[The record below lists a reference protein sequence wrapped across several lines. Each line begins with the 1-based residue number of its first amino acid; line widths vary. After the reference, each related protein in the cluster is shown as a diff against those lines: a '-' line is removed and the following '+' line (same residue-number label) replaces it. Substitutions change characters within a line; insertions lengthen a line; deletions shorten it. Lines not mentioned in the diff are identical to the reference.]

1 MIGYDIGLLIL
12 GLIFL
17 ILGGDLL
24 VRSAVFLAEKFGVS
38 SFLIGVTV
46 VSFGTSVPELMVS
59 IQAAMDQEAD
69 IAIGNVLGSNIA
81 NIALVLGIS
90 VVIRPLSIT
99 TNTYKLSWWVMFI
112 SSLLFILFLLDNI
125 ITKMEGLLL
134 IAGLFCFIIFSIK
147 RNIPNEESIISKI
160 NIQTGILFFVLGA
173 IGLYFGSELFVG
185 SAISIASFFG
195 VPKFVIGITVV
206 ALGTSLPELVTSIV
220 ALIKGQNNISL
231 GNLIGSNIF
240 NVFAVLG
247 ITSLIQELGTNSIL
261 LFLDFGVMLAVIL
274 VFGYQLFIR
283 KKISRTAGFVLLFG
297 YFSYILFSV
306 Y

>member
-12 GLIFL
+12 GLVFL
-17 ILGGDLL
+17 IFGGDLL
-24 VRSAVFLAEKFGVS
+24 VRSAVSFAEKFGVS

-46 VSFGTSVPELMVS
+46 VSFGTSIPELMVS
-59 IQAAMDQEAD
+59 IQAAMDQAAD

-81 NIALVLGIS
+81 NIALVLGVS
-90 VVIRPLSIT
+90 VVIRPLSVT
-99 TNTYKLSWWVMFI
+99 TNTYKLSWWVMLI
-112 SSLLFILFLLDNI
+112 SSLLFILFLLDNV

-134 IAGLFCFIIFSIK
+134 IAGLFCFIFFSIK

-160 NIQTGILFFVLGA
+160 KIQTGILFFVLGS
-173 IGLYFGSELFVG
+173 IGLYFGSELFVE
-185 SAISIASFFG
+185 SAISIASFFN

-220 ALIKGQNNISL
+220 ALMKGQNNISL

-247 ITSLIQELGTNSIL
+247 ITSLIQELGTSSIL

-283 KKISRTAGFVLLFG
+283 KKISRTAGFILLSG

-306 Y
+306 F

>member
-12 GLIFL
+12 GLVILIF
-17 ILGGDLL
+17 GGDLL
-24 VRSAVFLAEKFGVS
+24 VRSAVSFAEKFGVS

-46 VSFGTSVPELMVS
+46 VSFGTSIPELMVS
-59 IQAAMDQEAD
+59 IQAAMDQAAD

-81 NIALVLGIS
+81 NIALVLGVS

-99 TNTYKLSWWVMFI
+99 TNTYKLSWWVMLI
-112 SSLLFILFLLDNI
+112 SSLLFILFLLDNV

-134 IAGLFCFIIFSIK
+134 IAGLFCFIFFSIK

-160 NIQTGILFFVLGA
+160 KIQTGILFFVLGS
-173 IGLYFGSELFVG
+173 IGLYFGSELFVE
-185 SAISIASFFG
+185 SAISIASFFN

-220 ALIKGQNNISL
+220 ALMKGQNNISL

-247 ITSLIQELGTNSIL
+247 ITSLIQELGTSSIL

-283 KKISRTAGFVLLFG
+283 KKISRTAGFILLSG

-306 Y
+306 F

>member
-1 MIGYDIGLLIL
+1 MIGYDIGFLLL

-17 ILGGDLL
+17 IVGGDLL
-24 VRSAVFLAEKFGVS
+24 VRSAVSFADKFGVS

-46 VSFGTSVPELMVS
+46 VSFGTSAPELMVS
-59 IQAAMDQEAD
+59 IQAAMDQAAD

-90 VVIRPLSIT
+90 VVIRPLKIDS
-99 TNTYKLSWWVMFI
+99 NTYKLSWWVMLV
-112 SSLLFILFLLDNI
+112 SSLLFILFLLDNV
-125 ITKMEGLLL
+125 ITKMEGLVL
-134 IAGLFCFIIFSIK
+134 IAGLFCFIILSIK
-147 RNIPNEESIISKI
+147 RNISNEESIISKI

-173 IGLYFGSELFVG
+173 IGLYSGSELFVE
-185 SAISIASFFG
+185 SAISIASFFD

-220 ALIKGQNNISL
+220 ALAKGQNNISL
-231 GNLIGSNIF
+231 GNLIGSNVF

-247 ITSLIQELGTNSIL
+247 ITSLIQELSTKSIL
-261 LFLDFGVMLAVIL
+261 LFLDFGVMLAVML
-274 VFGYQLFIR
+274 VFGYYLFIR

-297 YFSYILFSV
+297 YISYILFTV

>member
-12 GLIFL
+12 GLVILIF
-17 ILGGDLL
+17 GGELL
-24 VRSAVFLAEKFGVS
+24 VQSAVSFAEKFGVS

-46 VSFGTSVPELMVS
+46 VSFGTSIPELMVS
-59 IQAAMDQEAD
+59 IQAAMDQAAD

-81 NIALVLGIS
+81 NIALVLGVS

-99 TNTYKLSWWVMFI
+99 TNTYKLSWWVMLI
-112 SSLLFILFLLDNI
+112 SSLLFILFLLDNV

-134 IAGLFCFIIFSIK
+134 IAGLFCFIFFSIK

-160 NIQTGILFFVLGA
+160 NIQTGILFFVLGS
-173 IGLYFGSELFVG
+173 IGLYFGSELFVE
-185 SAISIASFFG
+185 SAISIASFFN

-220 ALIKGQNNISL
+220 ALMKGQNNISL

-247 ITSLIQELGTNSIL
+247 ITSLFQELGTSSIL

-283 KKISRTAGFVLLFG
+283 KKISRTAGFILLSG

-306 Y
+306 F

>member
-12 GLIFL
+12 GLVFL
-17 ILGGDLL
+17 IFGGDLL
-24 VRSAVFLAEKFGVS
+24 VRSAVSFAEKFGVS

-46 VSFGTSVPELMVS
+46 VSFGTSIPELMVS
-59 IQAAMDQEAD
+59 IQAAMDQAAD

-81 NIALVLGIS
+81 NIALVLGVS

-99 TNTYKLSWWVMFI
+99 TNTYKLSWWVMLI
-112 SSLLFILFLLDNI
+112 SSLLFILFLLDNV

-134 IAGLFCFIIFSIK
+134 IAGLFFFIIFSIK

-173 IGLYFGSELFVG
+173 IGLYFGSELFVE
-185 SAISIASFFG
+185 SAISIASFFD

-220 ALIKGQNNISL
+220 ALMKGQNNISL

-247 ITSLIQELGTNSIL
+247 ITSLIQELGTSSIL

-283 KKISRTAGFVLLFG
+283 KKISRTAGFILLSG

-306 Y
+306 F

>member
-12 GLIFL
+12 GLVFL
-17 ILGGDLL
+17 IFGGDLL
-24 VRSAVFLAEKFGVS
+24 VRSAVSFAEKFGVS

-46 VSFGTSVPELMVS
+46 VSFGTSIPELMVS
-59 IQAAMDQEAD
+59 IQAAMDQAAD

-81 NIALVLGIS
+81 NIALVLGVS
-90 VVIRPLSIT
+90 VVIRPLSVT
-99 TNTYKLSWWVMFI
+99 TNTYKLSWWVMLI
-112 SSLLFILFLLDNI
+112 SSLLFILFLLDNV

-134 IAGLFCFIIFSIK
+134 IAGLFFFIIFSIK

-160 NIQTGILFFVLGA
+160 NIQTGILFFVLGS
-173 IGLYFGSELFVG
+173 IGLYFGSELFVE
-185 SAISIASFFG
+185 SAISIASFFN

-220 ALIKGQNNISL
+220 ALMKGQNNISL

-247 ITSLIQELGTNSIL
+247 ITSLIQELGTSSIL

-283 KKISRTAGFVLLFG
+283 KKISRTAGFILLSG

-306 Y
+306 F

>member
-24 VRSAVFLAEKFGVS
+24 VRSAVSLAEKFGVS

-46 VSFGTSVPELMVS
+46 VSLGTSVPELMVS
-59 IQAAMDQEAD
+59 IQAAMDQAAD

-147 RNIPNEESIISKI
+147 RNIPNEQSIISKI

-283 KKISRTAGFVLLFG
+283 KKISRTAGFILLSG

>member
-12 GLIFL
+12 GLVILIF
-17 ILGGDLL
+17 GGDLL
-24 VRSAVFLAEKFGVS
+24 VRSAVSFAEKFGVS

-46 VSFGTSVPELMVS
+46 VSFGTSIPELMVS
-59 IQAAMDQEAD
+59 IQAAMDQAAD

-81 NIALVLGIS
+81 NIALVLGVS

-99 TNTYKLSWWVMFI
+99 TNTYKLSWWVMLI
-112 SSLLFILFLLDNI
+112 SSLLFILFLLDNV

-134 IAGLFCFIIFSIK
+134 IVGLFCFIFFSIK

-173 IGLYFGSELFVG
+173 IGLYFGSELFVE
-185 SAISIASFFG
+185 SAISIASFFN

-220 ALIKGQNNISL
+220 ALMKGQNNISL

-247 ITSLIQELGTNSIL
+247 ITSLIQELGTSSIL

-283 KKISRTAGFVLLFG
+283 KKISRTAGFILLSG

-306 Y
+306 F

>member
-12 GLIFL
+12 GLVILIF
-17 ILGGDLL
+17 GGELL
-24 VRSAVFLAEKFGVS
+24 VRSAVSFAEKFGVS

-59 IQAAMDQEAD
+59 IQAAMDQAAD

-81 NIALVLGIS
+81 NIALVLGVS
-90 VVIRPLSIT
+90 VVIRPLSVT
-99 TNTYKLSWWVMFI
+99 TNTYKLSWWVMLI
-112 SSLLFILFLLDNI
+112 SSLLFILFLLDNV

-134 IAGLFCFIIFSIK
+134 IAGLFCFIFFSIK

-160 NIQTGILFFVLGA
+160 NIQTGILFFVLGS
-173 IGLYFGSELFVG
+173 IGLYFGSELFVE
-185 SAISIASFFG
+185 SAISIASFFN

-220 ALIKGQNNISL
+220 ALMKGQNNISL

-247 ITSLIQELGTNSIL
+247 ITSLIQELGTSSIL

-283 KKISRTAGFVLLFG
+283 KKISRTAGFILLSG

-306 Y
+306 F

>member
-12 GLIFL
+12 GLVFL
-17 ILGGDLL
+17 IFGGDLL
-24 VRSAVFLAEKFGVS
+24 VRSAVSFAEKFGVS

-59 IQAAMDQEAD
+59 IQAAMDQAAD

-81 NIALVLGIS
+81 NIALVLGVS

-99 TNTYKLSWWVMFI
+99 TNTYKLSWWVMLI
-112 SSLLFILFLLDNI
+112 SSLLFILFLLDNV

-134 IAGLFCFIIFSIK
+134 VAGLFCFIIFSIK
-147 RNIPNEESIISKI
+147 RNISNEESIVSKI

-173 IGLYFGSELFVG
+173 IGLYFGSELFVE
-185 SAISIASFFG
+185 SAISIASFFN

-220 ALIKGQNNISL
+220 ALMKGQNNISL

-247 ITSLIQELGTNSIL
+247 ITSLIQELGTSSIL

-283 KKISRTAGFVLLFG
+283 KKISRTAGFILLSG

-306 Y
+306 F

>member
-12 GLIFL
+12 GLVFL
-17 ILGGDLL
+17 IFGGDLL
-24 VRSAVFLAEKFGVS
+24 VRSAVSFAEKFGVS

-59 IQAAMDQEAD
+59 IQAAMDQAAD

-81 NIALVLGIS
+81 NIALVLGVS
-90 VVIRPLSIT
+90 VVIRPLSVT
-99 TNTYKLSWWVMFI
+99 TNTYKLSWWVMLI
-112 SSLLFILFLLDNI
+112 SSLLFILFLLDNV

-134 IAGLFCFIIFSIK
+134 LAGLFFFIIFSIK
-147 RNIPNEESIISKI
+147 RNIPNEESITSKI

-173 IGLYFGSELFVG
+173 IGLYFGSELFVE
-185 SAISIASFFG
+185 SAISIASFFD

-220 ALIKGQNNISL
+220 ALMKGQNNISL

-247 ITSLIQELGTNSIL
+247 ITSLIQELGTSSIL

-283 KKISRTAGFVLLFG
+283 KKISRTAGFILLSG

-306 Y
+306 F

>member
-24 VRSAVFLAEKFGVS
+24 VRSAVSLAEKFGVS

>member
-12 GLIFL
+12 GLVFL
-17 ILGGDLL
+17 IFGGDLL
-24 VRSAVFLAEKFGVS
+24 VRSAVSFAEKFGVS

-59 IQAAMDQEAD
+59 IQAAMDQAAD

-81 NIALVLGIS
+81 NIALVLGVS
-90 VVIRPLSIT
+90 VVIRPLNVT
-99 TNTYKLSWWVMFI
+99 TNTYKLSWWVMLI
-112 SSLLFILFLLDNI
+112 SSLLFILFLLDNV

-134 IAGLFCFIIFSIK
+134 VAGLFFFIIFSIK
-147 RNIPNEESIISKI
+147 RNIPNEESITSKI

-173 IGLYFGSELFVG
+173 IGLYFGSELFVE
-185 SAISIASFFG
+185 SAISIASFFD

-220 ALIKGQNNISL
+220 ALMKGQNNISL

-247 ITSLIQELGTNSIL
+247 ITSLFQELGTSSIL

-274 VFGYQLFIR
+274 VFGYQLFVR
-283 KKISRTAGFVLLFG
+283 KKISRTAGFILLSG

-306 Y
+306 F

>member
-12 GLIFL
+12 GLVFL

-24 VRSAVFLAEKFGVS
+24 VRSAVSFAEKFGVS

-59 IQAAMDQEAD
+59 IQAAMDQAAD

-81 NIALVLGIS
+81 NIALVLGVS

-99 TNTYKLSWWVMFI
+99 TNTYKLSWWVMLI
-112 SSLLFILFLLDNI
+112 SSLLFILFLFDNV
-125 ITKMEGLLL
+125 ITKLEGLLL

-173 IGLYFGSELFVG
+173 TGLYFGSELFVE
-185 SAISIASFFG
+185 SAISIASFFD

-220 ALIKGQNNISL
+220 ALVKGQNNISL

-247 ITSLIQELGTNSIL
+247 ITSLIQELGTSSIL

-297 YFSYILFSV
+297 YFFYILFSV
-306 Y
+306 F

>member
-12 GLIFL
+12 GLVFL
-17 ILGGDLL
+17 IFGGDLL
-24 VRSAVFLAEKFGVS
+24 VRSAVSFAEKFGVS

-46 VSFGTSVPELMVS
+46 VSFGTSIPELMVS
-59 IQAAMDQEAD
+59 IQAAMDQAAD

-81 NIALVLGIS
+81 NIALVLGVS

-99 TNTYKLSWWVMFI
+99 TNTYKLSWWVMLI
-112 SSLLFILFLLDNI
+112 SSLLFILFLLDNV

-134 IAGLFCFIIFSIK
+134 IAGLFCFIFFSIK

-173 IGLYFGSELFVG
+173 IGLYFGSELFVE
-185 SAISIASFFG
+185 SAISIASFFN

-220 ALIKGQNNISL
+220 ALMKGQNNISL

-247 ITSLIQELGTNSIL
+247 ITSLIQELGTSSIL

-283 KKISRTAGFVLLFG
+283 KKISRTAGFILLSG

-306 Y
+306 F

>member
-12 GLIFL
+12 GLVFL
-17 ILGGDLL
+17 IFGGDLL
-24 VRSAVFLAEKFGVS
+24 VRSAVSFAEKFGVS

-46 VSFGTSVPELMVS
+46 VSFGTSIPELMVS
-59 IQAAMDQEAD
+59 IQAAMDQAAD

-81 NIALVLGIS
+81 NIALVLGVS

-99 TNTYKLSWWVMFI
+99 TNTYKLSWWVMLI
-112 SSLLFILFLLDNI
+112 SSLLFILFLLDNV

-134 IAGLFCFIIFSIK
+134 IAGLFCFIFFSIK

-173 IGLYFGSELFVG
+173 IGLYFGSELFVE
-185 SAISIASFFG
+185 SAISIASFFN

-220 ALIKGQNNISL
+220 ALMKGQNNISL

-247 ITSLIQELGTNSIL
+247 ITSLIQELGTSSIL

-274 VFGYQLFIR
+274 VFGYQLFVR
-283 KKISRTAGFVLLFG
+283 KKISRTAGFILLSG

-306 Y
+306 F

>member
-12 GLIFL
+12 GLVFL
-17 ILGGDLL
+17 IFGGDLL
-24 VRSAVFLAEKFGVS
+24 VRSAVSFAEKFGVS

-59 IQAAMDQEAD
+59 IQAAMDQAAD

-81 NIALVLGIS
+81 NIALVLGVS

-99 TNTYKLSWWVMFI
+99 TNTYKLSWWVMLI
-112 SSLLFILFLLDNI
+112 SSLLFILFLLDNV

-134 IAGLFCFIIFSIK
+134 IAGLFFFIIFSIK
-147 RNIPNEESIISKI
+147 RNIPNEESITSKI

-173 IGLYFGSELFVG
+173 IGLYFGSELFVE
-185 SAISIASFFG
+185 SAISIASFFN

-220 ALIKGQNNISL
+220 ALMKGQNNISL

-247 ITSLIQELGTNSIL
+247 ITSLIQELGTSSIL

-283 KKISRTAGFVLLFG
+283 KKISRTAGFILLSG

-306 Y
+306 F

>member
-12 GLIFL
+12 GLVFL
-17 ILGGDLL
+17 IFGGDLL
-24 VRSAVFLAEKFGVS
+24 VRSAVSFAEKFGVS

-46 VSFGTSVPELMVS
+46 VSFGTSIPELMVS
-59 IQAAMDQEAD
+59 IQAAMDQAAD

-81 NIALVLGIS
+81 NIALVLGVS

-99 TNTYKLSWWVMFI
+99 TNTYKLSWWVMLI
-112 SSLLFILFLLDNI
+112 SSLLFILFLLDNV

-134 IAGLFCFIIFSIK
+134 IAGLLCFIFFSIK

-160 NIQTGILFFVLGA
+160 NIQTGILFFVLGS
-173 IGLYFGSELFVG
+173 IGLYFGSELFVE
-185 SAISIASFFG
+185 SAISIASFFN

-220 ALIKGQNNISL
+220 ALMKGQNNISL

-247 ITSLIQELGTNSIL
+247 ITSLIQELGTSSIL
-261 LFLDFGVMLAVIL
+261 LLLDFGFLLAVIL
-274 VFGYQLFIR
+274 VFGYQIFIR
-283 KKISRTAGFVLLFG
+283 KKISRTAGFILL
-297 YFSYILFSV
+297 S
-306 Y
+306 

>member
-12 GLIFL
+12 GLVFL
-17 ILGGDLL
+17 IFGGDLL
-24 VRSAVFLAEKFGVS
+24 VRSAVSFAEKFGVS

-46 VSFGTSVPELMVS
+46 VSFGTSIPELMVS
-59 IQAAMDQEAD
+59 IQAAMDQAAD

-81 NIALVLGIS
+81 NIALVLGVS

-99 TNTYKLSWWVMFI
+99 TNTYKLSWWVMLI
-112 SSLLFILFLLDNI
+112 SSLLFILFLSDNV

-134 IAGLFCFIIFSIK
+134 VAGLFCFIIFSIK
-147 RNIPNEESIISKI
+147 RNISNEESIVSKI

-173 IGLYFGSELFVG
+173 IGLYFGSELFVE
-185 SAISIASFFG
+185 SAISIASFFN

-220 ALIKGQNNISL
+220 ALMKGQNNISL

-247 ITSLIQELGTNSIL
+247 ITSLIQELGTSSIL

-283 KKISRTAGFVLLFG
+283 KKISRTAGFILLSG

-306 Y
+306 F

>member
-12 GLIFL
+12 GLVFL
-17 ILGGDLL
+17 IFGGDLL
-24 VRSAVFLAEKFGVS
+24 VRSAVSFAEKFGVS

-59 IQAAMDQEAD
+59 IQAAMDQAAD

-81 NIALVLGIS
+81 NIALVLGVS

-99 TNTYKLSWWVMFI
+99 TNTYKLSWWVMLI
-112 SSLLFILFLLDNI
+112 SSLLFILFLLDNV

-134 IAGLFCFIIFSIK
+134 IAGLFFFIIFSIK
-147 RNIPNEESIISKI
+147 RNIPNEESITSKI

-173 IGLYFGSELFVG
+173 IGLYFGSELFVE
-185 SAISIASFFG
+185 SAISIASFFN

-220 ALIKGQNNISL
+220 ALMKGQNNISL

-247 ITSLIQELGTNSIL
+247 ITSLVQELGTSSIL

-283 KKISRTAGFVLLFG
+283 KKISRTAGFILLSG

-306 Y
+306 F

>member
-12 GLIFL
+12 GLVFL
-17 ILGGDLL
+17 IFGGDLL
-24 VRSAVFLAEKFGVS
+24 VRSAVSFAEKFGVS

-46 VSFGTSVPELMVS
+46 VSFGTSIPELMVS
-59 IQAAMDQEAD
+59 IQAAMDQAAD

-81 NIALVLGIS
+81 NIALVLGVS
-90 VVIRPLSIT
+90 VVIRPLSVT
-99 TNTYKLSWWVMFI
+99 TNTYKLSWWVMLI
-112 SSLLFILFLLDNI
+112 SSLLFILFLLDNV

-147 RNIPNEESIISKI
+147 RNISNEESIVSKI

-173 IGLYFGSELFVG
+173 IGLYFGSELFVE
-185 SAISIASFFG
+185 SAISIASFFN

-220 ALIKGQNNISL
+220 ALMKGQNNISL

-247 ITSLIQELGTNSIL
+247 ITSLVQELGTSSIL

-283 KKISRTAGFVLLFG
+283 KKISRTAGFILLSG

-306 Y
+306 F

>member
-12 GLIFL
+12 GLVILIF
-17 ILGGDLL
+17 GGDLL
-24 VRSAVFLAEKFGVS
+24 VRSAVSFAEKFGVS

-46 VSFGTSVPELMVS
+46 VSFGTSIPELMVS
-59 IQAAMDQEAD
+59 IQAAMDQAAD

-81 NIALVLGIS
+81 NIALVLGVS

-99 TNTYKLSWWVMFI
+99 TNTYKLSWWVMLI
-112 SSLLFILFLLDNI
+112 SSLLFILFLLDNV

-147 RNIPNEESIISKI
+147 RNIPNEESIVSKI
-160 NIQTGILFFVLGA
+160 NIQTGILFFVLGS
-173 IGLYFGSELFVG
+173 IGLYFGSELFVE
-185 SAISIASFFG
+185 SAISIASFFN

-220 ALIKGQNNISL
+220 ALMKGQNNISL

-247 ITSLIQELGTNSIL
+247 ITSLIQELGTSSIL

-283 KKISRTAGFVLLFG
+283 KKISRTAGFILLSG

-306 Y
+306 F

>member
-12 GLIFL
+12 GLVFL

-24 VRSAVFLAEKFGVS
+24 VRSAVSFAEKFGVS

-59 IQAAMDQEAD
+59 IQAAMDQAAD

-90 VVIRPLSIT
+90 VVIRPLIIT
-99 TNTYKLSWWVMFI
+99 TNTYKLSWWVMLI
-112 SSLLFILFLLDNI
+112 SSLLFILFLFDNV
-125 ITKMEGLLL
+125 ITKLEGLLL

-173 IGLYFGSELFVG
+173 TGLYFGSELFVE
-185 SAISIASFFG
+185 SAISIASFFD

-206 ALGTSLPELVTSIV
+206 ALGTSLPELITSIV

-247 ITSLIQELGTNSIL
+247 ITSLIQELGTSFIL

-274 VFGYQLFIR
+274 VFGFQLFIR
-283 KKISRTAGFVLLFG
+283 KKISRTAGFLLLFG

-306 Y
+306 F

>member
-12 GLIFL
+12 GLVFL
-17 ILGGDLL
+17 IFGGDLL
-24 VRSAVFLAEKFGVS
+24 VRSAVSFAEKFGVS

-46 VSFGTSVPELMVS
+46 VSFGTSIPELMVS
-59 IQAAMDQEAD
+59 IQAAMDQAAD

-81 NIALVLGIS
+81 NIALVLGVS

-99 TNTYKLSWWVMFI
+99 TNTYKLSWWVMLI
-112 SSLLFILFLLDNI
+112 SSLLFILFLLDNV

-134 IAGLFCFIIFSIK
+134 VAGLFCFIIFSIK
-147 RNIPNEESIISKI
+147 RNISNEESIVSKI

-173 IGLYFGSELFVG
+173 IGLYFGSELFVE
-185 SAISIASFFG
+185 SAISIASFFD

-220 ALIKGQNNISL
+220 ALMKGQNNISL

-247 ITSLIQELGTNSIL
+247 ITSLFQELGTSSIL

-283 KKISRTAGFVLLFG
+283 KKISRTAGFILLSG

-306 Y
+306 F

>member
-12 GLIFL
+12 GLVFL
-17 ILGGDLL
+17 ILGGELL
-24 VRSAVFLAEKFGVS
+24 VRSAVSFAEKFGVS

-59 IQAAMDQEAD
+59 IQAAMDQAAD

-81 NIALVLGIS
+81 NIALVLGVS

-99 TNTYKLSWWVMFI
+99 ANTYKLSWWIMFI
-112 SSLLFILFLLDNI
+112 SSLLFILFLLDNV

-134 IAGLFCFIIFSIK
+134 IAGLFCFIIFSVK

-173 IGLYFGSELFVG
+173 IGLYFGSELFVEN
-185 SAISIASFFG
+185 AISIASFFD

-206 ALGTSLPELVTSIV
+206 ALGTSLPELVTSII
-220 ALIKGQNNISL
+220 ALMKGQNNISL

-247 ITSLIQELGTNSIL
+247 ITSLIQELGTSSIL

-274 VFGYQLFIR
+274 IFGYQLFIR

>member
-12 GLIFL
+12 GLVILIF
-17 ILGGDLL
+17 GGDLL
-24 VRSAVFLAEKFGVS
+24 VRSAVSFAEKFGVS

-46 VSFGTSVPELMVS
+46 VSFGTSIPELMVS
-59 IQAAMDQEAD
+59 TQAAMDQAAD

-81 NIALVLGIS
+81 NIALVLGVS

-99 TNTYKLSWWVMFI
+99 TNTYKLSWWVMLI
-112 SSLLFILFLLDNI
+112 SSLLFILFLLDNV

-134 IAGLFCFIIFSIK
+134 IAGLFCFIFFSIK

-160 NIQTGILFFVLGA
+160 NIQTGILFFVLGS
-173 IGLYFGSELFVG
+173 IGLYFGSELFVE
-185 SAISIASFFG
+185 SAISIASFFN

-220 ALIKGQNNISL
+220 ALMKGQNNISL

-247 ITSLIQELGTNSIL
+247 ITSLFQELGTSSIL

-283 KKISRTAGFVLLFG
+283 KKIGRTAGFILLSG

-306 Y
+306 F

>member
-1 MIGYDIGLLIL
+1 MIGYDIGFLLL

-17 ILGGDLL
+17 IVGGDLL
-24 VRSAVFLAEKFGVS
+24 VRSAVSFADKFGVS

-46 VSFGTSVPELMVS
+46 VSFGTSAPELMVS
-59 IQAAMDQEAD
+59 IQAAMDQAAD

-90 VVIRPLSIT
+90 VLIRPLKID
-99 TNTYKLSWWVMFI
+99 TNTYKLSWWVMLV
-112 SSLLFILFLLDNI
+112 SSLLFILFLLDNV
-125 ITKMEGLLL
+125 ITKMEGLML
-134 IAGLFCFIIFSIK
+134 IVGLFCFIILSIK
-147 RNIPNEESIISKI
+147 RNISNEESIISKI

-173 IGLYFGSELFVG
+173 IGLYSGSELFVE
-185 SAISIASFFG
+185 SAISIASFFD

-220 ALIKGQNNISL
+220 ALAKGQNNISL
-231 GNLIGSNIF
+231 GNLIGSNVF

-247 ITSLIQELGTNSIL
+247 ITSLIQELSTKSIL
-261 LFLDFGVMLAVIL
+261 LFLDFGVMLAVML
-274 VFGYQLFIR
+274 VFGYYLFIR
-283 KKISRTAGFVLLFG
+283 KKISRTAGFILLFG
-297 YFSYILFSV
+297 YISYILFKV

>member
-1 MIGYDIGLLIL
+1 MIGYDIGFLLL

-17 ILGGDLL
+17 IVGGDLL
-24 VRSAVFLAEKFGVS
+24 VRSAVSFADKFGVS

-46 VSFGTSVPELMVS
+46 VSFGTSAPELMVS
-59 IQAAMDQEAD
+59 IQAAMDQAAD

-90 VVIRPLSIT
+90 VVIRPLKID
-99 TNTYKLSWWVMFI
+99 TNTYKLSWWVMLV
-112 SSLLFILFLLDNI
+112 SSLLFILFLLDNV
-125 ITKMEGLLL
+125 ITKMEGLML
-134 IAGLFCFIIFSIK
+134 IVGLFCFIILSIK
-147 RNIPNEESIISKI
+147 RNISNEESIISKI

-173 IGLYFGSELFVG
+173 IGLYSGSELFVE
-185 SAISIASFFG
+185 SAISIASFFD

-220 ALIKGQNNISL
+220 ALAKGQNNISL
-231 GNLIGSNIF
+231 GNLIGSNVF

-247 ITSLIQELGTNSIL
+247 ITSLIQELSTKSIL
-261 LFLDFGVMLAVIL
+261 LFLDFGVMFAVML
-274 VFGYQLFIR
+274 VFGYYLFIR

-297 YFSYILFSV
+297 YISYILFTV

>member
-1 MIGYDIGLLIL
+1 MVGYDIGLLIL
-12 GLIFL
+12 GLVFL
-17 ILGGDLL
+17 IFGGDLL
-24 VRSAVFLAEKFGVS
+24 VRSAVSFAEKFGVS

-59 IQAAMDQEAD
+59 IQAAMDQAAD

-81 NIALVLGIS
+81 NIALVLGVS

-99 TNTYKLSWWVMFI
+99 TNTYKLSWWVMLI
-112 SSLLFILFLLDNI
+112 SSLLFILFLLDNV

-173 IGLYFGSELFVG
+173 IGLYFGSELFVE
-185 SAISIASFFG
+185 SAISIASFFD

-206 ALGTSLPELVTSIV
+206 ALGTSLPELVTSVV
-220 ALIKGQNNISL
+220 ALMKGQNNISL

-247 ITSLIQELGTNSIL
+247 ITSLIQELGTSSIL

-283 KKISRTAGFVLLFG
+283 KKISRTAGFILLSG

-306 Y
+306 F

>member
-12 GLIFL
+12 GLVFL
-17 ILGGDLL
+17 IFGGDLL
-24 VRSAVFLAEKFGVS
+24 VRSAVSFAEKFGVS

-46 VSFGTSVPELMVS
+46 VSFGTSIPELMVS
-59 IQAAMDQEAD
+59 IQAAMDQAAD

-81 NIALVLGIS
+81 NIALVLGVS

-99 TNTYKLSWWVMFI
+99 TNTYKLSWWVMLI
-112 SSLLFILFLLDNI
+112 SSLLFILFLLDNV

-147 RNIPNEESIISKI
+147 RNISNEESIVSKI

-173 IGLYFGSELFVG
+173 IGLYFGSELFVE
-185 SAISIASFFG
+185 SAISIASFFN

-220 ALIKGQNNISL
+220 ALMKGQNNISL

-247 ITSLIQELGTNSIL
+247 ITSLIQELGTSSIL

-274 VFGYQLFIR
+274 VFGYQLFVR
-283 KKISRTAGFVLLFG
+283 KKISRTAGFILLSG

-306 Y
+306 F

>member
-12 GLIFL
+12 GLVILIF
-17 ILGGDLL
+17 GGDLL
-24 VRSAVFLAEKFGVS
+24 VRSAVSFAEKFGVS

-46 VSFGTSVPELMVS
+46 VSFGTSIPELMVS
-59 IQAAMDQEAD
+59 IQAAMDQAAD

-81 NIALVLGIS
+81 NIALVLGVS

-99 TNTYKLSWWVMFI
+99 TNTYKLSWWVMLI
-112 SSLLFILFLLDNI
+112 SSLLFILFLLDNV

-134 IAGLFCFIIFSIK
+134 IAGLFCFIFFSIK

-173 IGLYFGSELFVG
+173 IGLYFGSELFVE
-185 SAISIASFFG
+185 SAISIASFFN

-220 ALIKGQNNISL
+220 ALMKGQNNISL

-247 ITSLIQELGTNSIL
+247 ITSLIQELGTSSIL

-283 KKISRTAGFVLLFG
+283 KKISRTAGFILLSG

-306 Y
+306 F

>member
-1 MIGYDIGLLIL
+1 MIGYDIGFLLL

-17 ILGGDLL
+17 IVGGDLL
-24 VRSAVFLAEKFGVS
+24 VRSAASFADKFGVS
-38 SFLIGVTV
+38 TFLIGVTV
-46 VSFGTSVPELMVS
+46 VSFGTSAPELMVS
-59 IQAAMDQEAD
+59 IQAALDQAAD

-90 VVIRPLSIT
+90 VVIRPLNVD
-99 TNTYKLSWWVMFI
+99 TNTYKLSWWVMLI
-112 SSLLFILFLLDNI
+112 SSLLFIIFLLDNV
-125 ITKMEGLLL
+125 ITKMEGLML
-134 IAGLFCFIIFSIK
+134 IAGLFCFIILSIK

-173 IGLYFGSELFVG
+173 IGLYFGSELFIE
-185 SAISIASFFG
+185 SAISLASFFN

-220 ALIKGQNNISL
+220 ALIRGQNNISL
-231 GNLIGSNIF
+231 GNLIGSNVF

-247 ITSLIQELGTNSIL
+247 ITSLIQELGTKSIL
-261 LFLDFGVMLAVIL
+261 LFLDLGVMLAVML
-274 VFGYQLFIR
+274 FFGYYLFIR
-283 KKISRTAGFVLLFG
+283 KKISRTAGFILLFG
-297 YFSYILFSV
+297 YFSYILFTV

>member
-12 GLIFL
+12 GLVFL
-17 ILGGDLL
+17 IFGGDLL
-24 VRSAVFLAEKFGVS
+24 VRSAVSFAEKFGVS

-59 IQAAMDQEAD
+59 IQAAMDQAAD

-81 NIALVLGIS
+81 NIALVLGVS

-99 TNTYKLSWWVMFI
+99 TNTYKLSWWVMLI
-112 SSLLFILFLLDNI
+112 SSLLFILFLLDNV

-134 IAGLFCFIIFSIK
+134 IAGLFCFIFFSIK

-160 NIQTGILFFVLGA
+160 NIQTGILFFVLGS
-173 IGLYFGSELFVG
+173 IGLYFGSELFVE
-185 SAISIASFFG
+185 SAISIASFFN

-220 ALIKGQNNISL
+220 ALMKGQNNISL

-247 ITSLIQELGTNSIL
+247 ITSLVQELGTSSIL

-283 KKISRTAGFVLLFG
+283 KKISRTAGFILLSG

-306 Y
+306 F

>member
-12 GLIFL
+12 GLVFL
-17 ILGGDLL
+17 IFGGDLL
-24 VRSAVFLAEKFGVS
+24 VRSAVSFAEKFGVS

-46 VSFGTSVPELMVS
+46 VSFGTSIPELMVS
-59 IQAAMDQEAD
+59 IQAAMDQAAD

-81 NIALVLGIS
+81 NIALVLGVS

-99 TNTYKLSWWVMFI
+99 TNTYKLSWWVMLI
-112 SSLLFILFLLDNI
+112 SSLLFILFLLDNV

-134 IAGLFCFIIFSIK
+134 IAGLFFFIIFSIK

-173 IGLYFGSELFVG
+173 IGLYFGSELFVE
-185 SAISIASFFG
+185 SAISIASFFN

-220 ALIKGQNNISL
+220 ALMKGQNNISL

-247 ITSLIQELGTNSIL
+247 ITSLIQELGTSSIL

-283 KKISRTAGFVLLFG
+283 KKISRTAGFILLSG

-306 Y
+306 F

>member
-24 VRSAVFLAEKFGVS
+24 VRSAVSLAEKFGVS

-220 ALIKGQNNISL
+220 ALMKGQNNISL

>member
-12 GLIFL
+12 GLVFL

-24 VRSAVFLAEKFGVS
+24 VRSAVSFAEKFGVS

-59 IQAAMDQEAD
+59 IQAAMDQAAD

-81 NIALVLGIS
+81 NIALVLGVS

-99 TNTYKLSWWVMFI
+99 TNTYKLSWWVMLI
-112 SSLLFILFLLDNI
+112 SSLLFILFLFDNV
-125 ITKMEGLLL
+125 ITKLEGLLL
-134 IAGLFCFIIFSIK
+134 LAGLFCFIIFSIK

-160 NIQTGILFFVLGA
+160 NFQTGILFFVLGA
-173 IGLYFGSELFVG
+173 TGLYFGSELFVE
-185 SAISIASFFG
+185 SAISIASFFD

-220 ALIKGQNNISL
+220 ALVKGQNNISL

-247 ITSLIQELGTNSIL
+247 ITSLIQELGTSSIL
-261 LFLDFGVMLAVIL
+261 LFLDFGVMLAIIL
-274 VFGYQLFIR
+274 VFGFQLFIR
-283 KKISRTAGFVLLFG
+283 KKISRTAGFLLLFG

-306 Y
+306 F

>member
-1 MIGYDIGLLIL
+1 MVGYDIGLLIL
-12 GLIFL
+12 GLVFL
-17 ILGGDLL
+17 IFGGDLL
-24 VRSAVFLAEKFGVS
+24 VRSAVSFAEKFGVS

-59 IQAAMDQEAD
+59 IQAAMDQAAD

-81 NIALVLGIS
+81 NIALVLGVS

-99 TNTYKLSWWVMFI
+99 TNTYKLSWWVMLI
-112 SSLLFILFLLDNI
+112 SSLLFILFLLDNV

-173 IGLYFGSELFVG
+173 IGLYFGSELFVE
-185 SAISIASFFG
+185 SAISIASFFN

-220 ALIKGQNNISL
+220 ALMKGQNNISL

-247 ITSLIQELGTNSIL
+247 ITSLIQELGTSSIL

-274 VFGYQLFIR
+274 VFGYQLFVR
-283 KKISRTAGFVLLFG
+283 KKISRTAGFILLSG

-306 Y
+306 F